1 MRTGLKYPY
10 IAQYN
15 ESTGAY
21 SNGFLASK
29 GVEFS
34 NTPAFNSASYA
45 GDDEIVK
52 QTDKFKNSAVNL
64 KVTNLPVVA
73 ASTMF
78 GHTVTGT
85 EIRKNSAD
93 TANYVGLG
101 TVTTTVNDDG
111 ADTYTAMITTKV
123 KFMDGPDTF
132 TSNGDAITI
141 TSQQLSGISYA
152 DINGDWYIEKTFST
166 LADALAYVKSTLSIS
181 DQVINPVASL
191 SGGTY
196 AGTQSVTLSTAT
208 AGATIKYTLDGTT
221 PSETVGLTYS
231 TALSVAASKVIRAVA
246 YKSGMATSNVITEEY
261 VITA

>member
-1 MRTGLKYPY
+1 MKSGLKYPY

-29 GVEFS
+29 GVEFVK
-34 NTPAFNSASYA
+34 TPAYNSVSYA
-45 GDDEIVK
+45 GDDAVVK
-52 QTDKFKNSAVNL
+52 QIDKYKNSAINL
-64 KVTNLPVVA
+64 RVTNLPVVA
-73 ASTMF
+73 ASVMF
-78 GHTVTGT
+78 GHTVAGT
-85 EIRKNSAD
+85 EIKKNVSD

-101 TVTTTVNDDG
+101 TVTTNVNDDG

-141 TSQQLSGISYA
+141 TSQQLSGMAYA
-152 DINGDWYIEKTFST
+152 DVNGDWDIEKTFDT
-166 LADALAYVKSTLSIS
+166 EADALAYVKSTLNIS
-181 DQVINPVASL
+181 DQVINPVASPVA
-191 SGGTY
+191 GTY
-196 AGTQSVTLSTAT
+196 SGTQSVTLSTAT

-221 PSETVGLTYS
+221 PSETVGTTYS
-231 TALSVAASKVIRAVA
+231 AAISVTASKMIRAVA
-246 YKSGMATSNVITEEY
+246 YKSGMATSNVMSFEY